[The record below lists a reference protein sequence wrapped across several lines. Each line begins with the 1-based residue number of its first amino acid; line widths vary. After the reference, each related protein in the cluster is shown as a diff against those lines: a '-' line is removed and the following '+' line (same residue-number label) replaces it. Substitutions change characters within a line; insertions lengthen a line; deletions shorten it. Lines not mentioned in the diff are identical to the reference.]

1 MKFLPIVS
9 SIYVS
14 TSVPVAYFDPDSLA
28 PFFLLTVWYVSIVG
42 VYEIW
47 SSMERRIA
55 K

>member
-1 MKFLPIVS
+1 MKFLSIVS
-9 SIYVS
+9 SVYVS

-47 SSMERRIA
+47 NRMEGRITR
-55 K
+55 